1 MIWYGDSKK
10 KKGGW
15 GSIVDEWQQCVSKV
29 LKYKR

>member
-1 MIWYGDSKK
+1 MIWYGDSK